1 MKRSLAEEIEIME
14 MQCRQ
19 SYEQWDNI
27 FTNGCQDPF
36 WEDGVNLNLV
46 RNHIIYY
53 QNRITDLC
61 EENGY
66 FKPEICFREPPL
78 KVDQHYMAKKAEI
91 EQAACNNLQDIEQN
105 KNYLK
110 LLAFESKLSDEQRK
124 SVSYSAVLG
133 YVNHLKTAILN
144 KDHVAM
150 RRYSNGL
157 WVIDS
162 IVQCLERIEKI
173 IDTAK

>member
-1 MKRSLAEEIEIME
+1 MKKSFAEEIETME

-27 FTNGCQDPF
+27 YANGCQDPF

-66 FKPEICFREPPL
+66 FKPEICFREPPS

-91 EQAACNNLQDIEQN
+91 EQAACNSLQDIEQN
-105 KNYLK
+105 KDYLK
-110 LLAFESKLSDEQRK
+110 LLAFDSKLSDEQRK

-144 KDHVAM
+144 KDYVAM
-150 RRYSNGL
+150 RRYCNGL

-162 IVQCLERIEKI
+162 IIQCIERIEKI
-173 IDTAK
+173 FDTAK

>member
-1 MKRSLAEEIEIME
+1 MKKSLVEEIETME

-19 SYEQWDNI
+19 SYVQWDNI
-27 FTNGCQDPF
+27 FANGCQAPF

-53 QNRITDLC
+53 QNRIIDLC

-66 FKPEICFREPPL
+66 FKPEICFRELPAL
-78 KVDQHYMAKKAEI
+78 VDQHYMAKKAEI
-91 EQAACNNLQDIEQN
+91 EQAACKNLNDIEQN
-105 KNYLK
+105 KDYLK
-110 LLAFESKLSDEQRK
+110 LLAIESKLSDEQQK

-133 YVNHLKTAILN
+133 YVNHLKSAICT
-144 KDHVAM
+144 KDYVAM

-173 IDTAK
+173 IDTVK

>member
-1 MKRSLAEEIEIME
+1 
-14 MQCRQ
+14 
-19 SYEQWDNI
+19 
-27 FTNGCQDPF
+27 
-36 WEDGVNLNLV
+36 
-46 RNHIIYY
+46 
-53 QNRITDLC
+53 
-61 EENGY
+61 
-66 FKPEICFREPPL
+66 
-78 KVDQHYMAKKAEI
+78 MAKKAEI
-91 EQAACNNLQDIEQN
+91 EQAACNSLQDIEQN
-105 KNYLK
+105 KDYLK
-110 LLAFESKLSDEQRK
+110 LLAFESNLSDEQQK

-173 IDTAK
+173 FDTAK

>member
-1 MKRSLAEEIEIME
+1 MKKSLVEEIETME

-27 FTNGCQDPF
+27 FANGCQDPF

-91 EQAACNNLQDIEQN
+91 EQAACNSLQDIEQN
-105 KNYLK
+105 KDYLK
-110 LLAFESKLSDEQRK
+110 LLAFESKLSDEQQK
-124 SVSYSAVLG
+124 TVSYSAVLG
-133 YVNHLKTAILN
+133 YVNHLKSAICT
-144 KDHVAM
+144 KDYVAM

-162 IVQCLERIEKI
+162 IVKCLERIEKI
-173 IDTAK
+173 IDMM